1 MSRKLIFA
9 HLAILGANIIY
20 GLNYVIAKDIM
31 PDYLEPRAIIFL
43 RVAGASAVFWLVSV
57 FGFGEKVARKD
68 LIRLGLI
75 SFLGVGLNQ
84 IMFFEGLNLTTP
96 INASVIMVGIPI
108 LVLVFS
114 HFFIG
119 DRLTSNKLIGI
130 LLGFLGAAYLI
141 FQSGPI
147 SFKSD
152 TFVGNLFIFINATA
166 YSLYLVLVKPLMV
179 KYHPLTIMKWVFLFG
194 LFYITPFTINLA
206 LTSDYSVIPLSIWL
220 SIGFVIIFTTIFAYF
235 LNNYS
240 LKTISPTI
248 NSAYIFLQPVVA
260 SLVALIFAKDHLS
273 IHTIISAGMIFIG
286 VYFVS
291 FKKTNIN

>member
-130 LLGFLGAAYLI
+130 SALDTDKKF
-141 FQSGPI
+141 SNDDI
-147 SFKSD
+147 SSI
-152 TFVGNLFIFINATA
+152 T
-166 YSLYLVLVKPLMV
+166 YS
-179 KYHPLTIMKWVFLFG
+179 
-194 LFYITPFTINLA
+194 
-206 LTSDYSVIPLSIWL
+206 
-220 SIGFVIIFTTIFAYF
+220 
-235 LNNYS
+235 
-240 LKTISPTI
+240 
-248 NSAYIFLQPVVA
+248 
-260 SLVALIFAKDHLS
+260 S
-273 IHTIISAGMIFIG
+273 IHTH
-286 VYFVS
+286 
-291 FKKTNIN
+291 